1 MYAVVPIHSVQLAP
15 TQLTTARLAL
25 AQMAL
30 LPIVPIL
37 LLPFIVVAFV
47 VVFPLWAL
55 SLAVL
60 WLLRALVW
68 PVDRVLGR
76 AESERVAAPLE
87 RATRWLTTFGG
98 LTERYA
104 AANPPPDRSSHS

>member
-1 MYAVVPIHSVQLAP
+1 MLAVVPTQAMHFAPSQLA
-15 TQLTTARLAL
+15 TARLAL

-55 SLAVL
+55 ALGVL
-60 WLLRALVW
+60 WLLRALLW

-76 AESERVAAPLE
+76 AGPERLAAPLE
-87 RATRWLTTFGG
+87 RGTRWLTTFGG

-104 AANPPPDRSSHS
+104 AANPPPDRS